1 MSDANPLRIHWI
13 DNQVKFD
20 SALIALRQARVIGVD
35 TEFVRRKTYFAEAGL
50 IQMAVQAADGVD
62 VYLLDCVAKTRDAA
76 LSEVLTNPDCVK
88 VFHSV
93 GEDLEV
99 LRERFGVVPQPL
111 FDTQVAAS
119 FAGIGNMM
127 SLSKLVEQ
135 QLGVLMDK
143 GETTSDWLQRPL
155 RPEQIQY
162 AAVDVQVLLPL
173 YELLHAKLIEKN
185 RLPWLQED
193 CARAAAKAM
202 HTADP
207 QPHHRLH
214 GVQRFEIGQQVKLW
228 KLMHWRQKRA
238 MEKNLPKTWILD
250 NPVLMEI
257 AKQNVLSQ
265 RALQNLIESVNS
277 KFARR
282 AEDIWPMIED
292 LSPPAGFEPAPNLD
306 KAQSSA
312 YKEWRAYVDLRAAEI
327 EIDAQLLAN
336 RRMLEQQVL
345 GQRVSEFQGWRGVI
359 MGDGPPRTAAV
370 PDTVTDT
377 ATDSQT

>member
-1 MSDANPLRIHWI
+1 MSDALDTHLRIHWI
-13 DNQVKFD
+13 DNQAKFD
-20 SALIALRQARVIGVD
+20 TAMSALRQATVIGVD
-35 TEFVRRKTYFAEAGL
+35 TEFVRRKTYYAEAGL
-50 IQMAVQAADGVD
+50 IQLAVQAADGVD
-62 VYLLDCVAKTRDAA
+62 VYLLDCLAKTRDGA
-76 LSEVLTNPDCVK
+76 LSEVLTNSDCVK

-99 LRERFGVVPQPL
+99 LRERFGVVPAPL

-162 AAVDVQVLLPL
+162 AAIDVQVLLPL
-173 YELLHAKLIEKN
+173 YQLLRDQLVEKN
-185 RLPWLQED
+185 RLSWLQED

-202 HTADP
+202 QSNDM

-214 GVQRFEIGQQVKLW
+214 GVQRFDQAQQVKLW

-250 NPVLMEI
+250 NPVLMEV
-257 AKQNVLSQ
+257 AKQNILSQ
-265 RALQNLIESVNS
+265 RSLQNVIESVNS

-282 AEDIWPMIED
+282 ADDIWPMLED
-292 LSPPAGFEPAPNLD
+292 LSPPAGFELAPNLD
-306 KAQSSA
+306 KAQMAA
-312 YKEWRAYVDLRAAEI
+312 YKEWRSFVDQRAAEI

-336 RRMLEQQVL
+336 RRMLEQRVL
-345 GQRVSEFQGWRGVI
+345 GQAVPEFQGWRGEI
-359 MGDGPPRTAAV
+359 FGAGPVRV
-370 PDTVTDT
+370 ES
-377 ATDSQT
+377 SQE